1 VLIILHRTQVNKP
14 ISNFVMKSISFDS
27 IVPENAKI
35 LILGTMPGVKSLE
48 EHQYYA
54 HERNAFWPVM
64 FAIFESNFLTEYS
77 SRISLLKK
85 NKVALW
91 DTLKLCYREGSLDS
105 NIKDAEPNEINKLLA
120 QTPSIKHVF
129 FNGKSAEK
137 YYNKF
142 HSRIEGITYH
152 SMPSTSPANA
162 RLKFEDKLNVWK
174 IVKELL

>member
-1 VLIILHRTQVNKP
+1 
-14 ISNFVMKSISFDS
+14 MKSISFDP
-27 IVPENAKI
+27 IVPKNAKV

-48 EHQYYA
+48 AHQYYA

-64 FAIFESNFLTEYS
+64 FTIFEKEFSKEYA
-77 SRISLLKK
+77 SRILLLNEQKI
-85 NKVALW
+85 ALW

-105 NIKDAEPNEINKLLA
+105 NIKDAEPNDITNLLA
-120 QTPSIKHVF
+120 QNPSIKHVF
-129 FNGKSAEK
+129 FNGKSAEN

-142 HSRIEGITYH
+142 NARIAEISYH

-162 RLKFEDKLNVWK
+162 SLKFEDKLNIWK